1 MKKINLAISG
11 CLGRMGQQLIKSSRN
26 NKNFKLAALTENK
39 AINKKIAGIKLDM
52 NTEQAF
58 RNTDVIID
66 FTVPSC
72 TLDILKIA
80 SKLKKRVVIGTTG
93 FNQKE
98 EALIKKFSKTIPILK
113 AGNMSLGV
121 NLLMYLTE
129 IVSKSLNDE
138 YLSKV
143 FEVHHKHKKDYPSG
157 TALML
162 GKGIADGKNKNFYN
176 FFGKKF
182 FQWALLLPAAVPA
195 YIIAYT
201 YTDFLEYAGPVQ
213 KILREFFNFQN
224 SNEYWFPE
232 IRSMEGAIFVMS
244 FVLYPYVYMTTR
256 ASFLTVPISFFQ
268 TSLIYGR
275 RIFKYFKS

>member
-11 CLGRMGQQLIKSSRN
+11 CLGRMGQQLIKSSKN
-26 NKNFKLAALTENK
+26 NKNFELTALTENK
-39 AINKKIAGIKLDM
+39 AINKKIAGIKLDV
-52 NTEQAF
+52 NTEQTF
-58 RNTDVIID
+58 KKTDVIID
-66 FTVPSC
+66 FTVPNC

-129 IVSKSLNDE
+129 IASKSLNNE

-162 GKGIADGKNKNFYN
+162 GKGIADGKNKNLYN
-176 FFGKKF
+176 LMGKKF
-182 FQWALLLPAAVPA
+182 LNKKSFPYGKKINFNSIRKGEIIGEHEVTFSSGKEIIKLNHEAFDRALYSDGALTAAKWLINKKPGLYSMRDLL
-195 YIIAYT
+195 
-201 YTDFLEYAGPVQ
+201 
-213 KILREFFNFQN
+213 NF
-224 SNEYWFPE
+224 
-232 IRSMEGAIFVMS
+232 R
-244 FVLYPYVYMTTR
+244 
-256 ASFLTVPISFFQ
+256 
-268 TSLIYGR
+268 
-275 RIFKYFKS
+275 